1 MTEPPPELPTTR
13 TTYPPVEADAEL
25 ARRNAV
31 LGLVLFVLA
40 LLVFGGTIG
49 VALLYLALD

>member
-1 MTEPPPELPTTR
+1 MTEPLPQPPPPQTS
-13 TTYPPVEADAEL
+13 YPPVDVDAAL
-25 ARRNAV
+25 ARKNAV
-31 LGLVLFVLA
+31 LGLVLFGLC

>member
-1 MTEPPPELPTTR
+1 MTEPLPQPPPPQTS
-13 TTYPPVEADAEL
+13 YPPVEVDTEL

-31 LGLVLFVLA
+31 LGLVLFVFA

>member
-1 MTEPPPELPTTR
+1 MTEPVPQPPPPR
-13 TTYPPVEADAEL
+13 TSYPPVEVDTEL
-25 ARRNAV
+25 ARKNAV
-31 LGLVLFVLA
+31 LGLVLFGLV